1 MFLQQKNQN
10 VTIAFQNDTK
20 GRFMRCFV
28 ATPIATDQFFGK
40 LTYPV
45 FVSNCAHY
53 KTKYYDGVLFN
64 LSTKTIFGQ
73 IVTLAYAVIPRQ
85 SVRHLCWVIRMCWIH
100 GIPVEK
106 YPFFTDQGPL
116 IDVFSA
122 MMHTWG
128 ISFQVMLC
136 LEHFQRNIRH
146 YFKNFFPPERGQNSS
161 CSDQTHAN
169 PLNDYNSEANSP
181 NVLGRF
187 CLRTI
192 LEKASESTTK
202 SEYFDALQLL
212 FFKCMANSSSDSQ
225 KKTCSEIILYILKGH
240 PKTWTVFA
248 NMDGFVECEER
259 SFYED
264 AIKLRNTFS
273 FIAGLYDQHLDSNNY
288 KEVVK
293 SLLCTFG
300 WKNDGYKWSYTSF
313 SDKSCRLMGFKRT
326 NISESMANKSKATG
340 ARSSSAFLSIDQLT
354 QDYNKSI
361 EEIITRLDKY
371 RKQSGELAVQRTDI
385 AKKVIVDVSKQGVP
399 EFISVNHVP
408 PNCLSEKFPNDGD
421 TIQVIASLKDPTSTD
436 SYNNHKSQLS
446 WIYGA
451 NPPQFQYTCD
461 HANHISTN
469 AMHNMPCSCLKVV
482 FEQAKMNRY
491 WPLSNDDA
499 VNGRFLTYLQPGCY
513 FVETCV
519 SVAKNAIKN
528 GFNTVQII
536 RL

>member
-1 MFLQQKNQN
+1 MPFNYYFSNVWQILPVTHKNN
-10 VTIAFQNDTK
+10 
-20 GRFMRCFV
+20 
-28 ATPIATDQFFGK
+28 
-40 LTYPV
+40 
-45 FVSNCAHY
+45 
-53 KTKYYDGVLFN
+53 
-64 LSTKTIFGQ
+64 
-73 IVTLAYAVIPRQ
+73 
-85 SVRHLCWVIRMCWIH
+85 
-100 GIPVEK
+100 
-106 YPFFTDQGPL
+106 
-116 IDVFSA
+116 
-122 MMHTWG
+122 
-128 ISFQVMLC
+128 
-136 LEHFQRNIRH
+136 
-146 YFKNFFPPERGQNSS
+146 
-161 CSDQTHAN
+161 
-169 PLNDYNSEANSP
+169 
-181 NVLGRF
+181 
-187 CLRTI
+187 
-192 LEKASESTTK
+192 
-202 SEYFDALQLL
+202 
-212 FFKCMANSSSDSQ
+212 
-225 KKTCSEIILYILKGH
+225 CSEIILYILKRH